1 MHPVK
6 TFHVRPA
13 LPERLKALEELAY
26 NLRWSWDHE
35 TINLFR
41 RLDRPLWA
49 ASGHNPVLMLGSIA
63 QERLQELAQDDAFL
77 AHLDSVAA
85 GLRDY
90 VTSPRTWYQKQYGP
104 PSRPL
109 VAYFSLEFGLTES
122 LPIYSGGL
130 GILAGDHLK
139 SASDLGVPLVG
150 VGLLY
155 QKGYF
160 RQYLTSDGWQQE
172 RHPSNDFSVMPL
184 RPCYAGDG
192 TPVRVRIELAG
203 RMVLLRP
210 WHVQVGRV
218 TLVLLDANL
227 PENPSDLQDITG
239 ELYGGDSEMRIRQ
252 EIVLGVGGI
261 RALLALDL
269 RPGVFHMNE
278 GHCAFLGLERIRQL
292 IHKEHVSFR
301 EALEIVAAT
310 GIFTT
315 HTPVPAG
322 IDMFSPDQIE
332 RYFGSFRETFGL
344 TREEFLDLGRV
355 QCGQSDELFNM
366 AVLAIRTASAVNG
379 VSRLH
384 ARISRAMWRNLWP
397 GVPADEIPI
406 AHVTNG
412 VHPQSW
418 ISNEMRTI
426 YDGYLGPGW
435 AEQSGDTRVW
445 LRSEQIPTEE
455 LWRTHERRREHLVT
469 FARRRLALQ
478 LRRRGAGVAEVAET
492 EQILDPKALTIGFG
506 RRFATYKRAT
516 LLLRDPVRLEHILNT
531 PGRPVQI
538 VFAGKAH
545 PADEPGKELIR
556 QVVQVARR
564 PEFRRRIVF
573 LEDYDQDVARH
584 LVQGVD
590 VWLNTPRR
598 PQEASGTSGM
608 KAAFNGALNL
618 SILDGWWDEAYAP
631 GTGWAIGQGEEYEDE
646 EYRDRVEAGA
656 LLDVLE
662 NEVVPLF
669 YQRGP
674 DNVPQG
680 WTALMRTAIT
690 VLCPVFNTNRMV
702 HEYVVKGYLP
712 ADERRARLE
721 EDDFRRA
728 RELARWKERVRKG
741 WSGVQVVRVEITLPE
756 HTHVGGEVDV
766 RAWIRTGALA
776 AADLVPQVYLGKL
789 HDGRDIVEPD
799 IVPMENQGA
808 TAADGMLFRAVIP
821 CRTSGTHGLTV
832 RVLPRHVDLGHPNE
846 TGLIAWASSSGAEGL
861 NPDA

>member
-35 TINLFR
+35 TINLFQ
-41 RLDRPLWA
+41 RLDRPLWES
-49 ASGHNPVLMLGSIA
+49 SGHNPVLMLGSIA
-63 QERLQELAQDDAFL
+63 QERLQDLALDDAFL

-90 VTSPRTWYQKQYGP
+90 VASPRTWCQKQYGP

-109 VAYFSLEFGLTES
+109 VAYFSMEFGLTES

-139 SASDLGVPLVG
+139 SASELGVPLVG

-160 RQYLTSDGWQQE
+160 RQYLTSDGWQHE

-184 RPCYAGDG
+184 RPVYAVDG
-192 TPVRVRIELAG
+192 TPVRVRVELAD
-203 RMVLLRP
+203 RALLLRP

-218 TLVLLDANL
+218 MLVLLDANI
-227 PENPSDLQDITG
+227 PENPPDLQDITA
-239 ELYGGDSEMRIRQ
+239 ELYGGNSEMRLRQ

-261 RALLALDL
+261 RALLALGL
-269 RPGVFHMNE
+269 SPRVFHMNE

-292 IHKEHVSFR
+292 ILEQQVSFR
-301 EALEIVAAT
+301 EAFEIAAAS

-315 HTPVPAG
+315 HTAVPAG
-322 IDMFSPDQIE
+322 IDVFLPDQID
-332 RYFGSFRETFGL
+332 RYFAPLRETFGL
-344 TREEFLDLGRV
+344 SREQFLDLGRV
-355 QCGQSDELFNM
+355 QPGRTEEFFNM
-366 AVLAIRTASAVNG
+366 AVLAIHTASVVNG

-397 GVPADEIPI
+397 GVPVDEIPI

-418 ISNEMRTI
+418 ISNEMRHI
-426 YDGYLGPGW
+426 YDSYLGPGW
-435 AEQSGDTRVW
+435 AEQPGDTRVW
-445 LRSEQIPTEE
+445 QRSEQIPAEE
-455 LWRTHERRREHLVT
+455 LWRTHERRRERLVA
-469 FARRRLALQ
+469 FSRQRLALQ
-478 LRRRGAGVAEVAET
+478 LRTRGAGVAEVAEA
-492 EQILDPKALTIGFG
+492 EQALDPKALTIGFG

-516 LLLRDPVRLEHILNT
+516 LILRDPVRLERILNA

-545 PADEPGKELIR
+545 PADDPGKELIR
-556 QVVQVARR
+556 QVVQTARR
-564 PEFRRRIVF
+564 PEFRHRIVF
-573 LEDYDQDVARH
+573 LEDYDQDVACH

-598 PQEASGTSGM
+598 PLEASGTSGM
-608 KAAFNGALNL
+608 KAAFNGALNI
-618 SILDGWWDEAYAP
+618 SILDGWWDEAYSP
-631 GTGWAIGQGEEYEDE
+631 GVGWAIGQGEEYEDD

-656 LLDVLE
+656 LLDLLE

-669 YQRGP
+669 YQRGA
-674 DNVPQG
+674 DNVPRG
-680 WTALMRTAIT
+680 WMALMRTAIT
-690 VLCPVFNTNRMV
+690 TLCPVFNTNRMV
-702 HEYVVKGYLP
+702 HEYVVNGYLR
-712 ADERRARLE
+712 ADTRRARLE
-721 EDDFRRA
+721 EDNFRRA
-728 RELARWKERVRKG
+728 RDLARWKERVRKG
-741 WSGVQVVRVEITLPE
+741 WPGVHVVRVEITLPE

-766 RAWIRTGALA
+766 RA
-776 AADLVPQVYLGKL
+776 
-789 HDGRDIVEPD
+789 
-799 IVPMENQGA
+799 
-808 TAADGMLFRAVIP
+808 
-821 CRTSGTHGLTV
+821 
-832 RVLPRHVDLGHPNE
+832 
-846 TGLIAWASSSGAEGL
+846 
-861 NPDA
+861 